1 MLYGA
6 TVWDPL
12 LIVAQII
19 SVQCLFYLSLGLW
32 LTVFLGEATLQDAV
46 AHIVNGV
53 LIFALRA

>member
-32 LTVFLGEATLQDAV
+32 LTVFLGAATLQDAV